1 MNEKRYFS
9 NTALA
14 VIVCVALAVCR
25 ILRTCIPFGVLP
37 ELDIPNMVLLSG
49 LALLADHYFGAGE
62 NKTDLW
68 VLLLATVTFGVLP
81 VAAGFV
87 QLAEGWKPALVGG
100 AVFWITA
107 WLYGSIQDRLSTGPA
122 AKAAPALS
130 VLGLY
135 LAAQCFS
142 GMII

>member
-1 MNEKRYFS
+1 MNKRYFS
-9 NTALA
+9 NTALVA
-14 VIVCVALAVCR
+14 VLTAALAVCR

-37 ELDIPNMVLLSG
+37 ELDIPNMVLISG
-49 LALLADHYFGAGE
+49 AALLLDHYFGGHRK
-62 NKTDLW
+62 NDLW
-68 VLLLATVTFGVLP
+68 LFLLAAVTFGVLP
-81 VAAGFV
+81 VAAGFA
-87 QLAEGWKPALVGG
+87 QLTESWKLALAGG
-100 AVFWITA
+100 GLFWVESWIF
-107 WLYGSIQDRLSTGPA
+107 GSIEDRLTTGPA

>member
-1 MNEKRYFS
+1 MNKRFFS
-9 NTALA
+9 NTALVA
-14 VIVCVALAVCR
+14 VLTVALAVCR

-49 LALLADHYFGAGE
+49 VALLLDHYFGGQR
-62 NKTDLW
+62 KSDLW
-68 VLLLATVTFGVLP
+68 LFLLAAVTFGVLP
-81 VAAGFV
+81 VAAGFA
-87 QLAEGWKPALVGG
+87 QLAESWKLALVGG
-100 AVFWITA
+100 GLFWIES
-107 WLYGSIQDRLSTGPA
+107 WIFGSLEDRLTTGPA

-130 VLGLY
+130 ILGLY

>member
-1 MNEKRYFS
+1 MNEKKYVS

-14 VIVCVALAVCR
+14 AVLCVALVVCR
-25 ILRTCIPFGVLP
+25 VLRTCIPFGVLP

-49 LALLADHYFGAGE
+49 VALLAGHYLGGVKKA
-62 NKTDLW
+62 DLW
-68 VLLLATVTFGVLP
+68 TLILAAAAFGILP
-81 VAAGFV
+81 LAAGFA
-87 QLAEGWKPALVGG
+87 QLNEVLKLALVGG
-100 AVFWITA
+100 LVFWATA
-107 WLYGSIQDRLSTGPA
+107 WLFETIQDRLSTGPV

>member
-14 VIVCVALAVCR
+14 AVLCIALVVCR
-25 ILRTCIPFGVLP
+25 VLRTCIPFGVLP
-37 ELDIPNMVLLSG
+37 ELDIPNMVLLTG
-49 LALLADHYFGAGE
+49 MALLADHYFGAE
-62 NKTDLW
+62 EKKADLW
-68 VLLLATVTFGVLP
+68 MLLLAALTFGILP
-81 VAAGFV
+81 VAAGFAP
-87 QLAEGWKPALVGG
+87 LTEAWKLALVGG
-100 AVFWITA
+100 MVFWVTA
-107 WLYGSIQDRLSTGPA
+107 WLYASIQDRLATGPA

>member
-14 VIVCVALAVCR
+14 VVLAVALAVCR
-25 ILRTCIPFGVLP
+25 ILQTCIPFGVLP

-49 LALLADHYFGAGE
+49 VALLLDHYFGGGQRK
-62 NKTDLW
+62 NDLW
-68 VLLLATVTFGVLP
+68 LLILAAVTFGILP
-81 VAAGFV
+81 VAAGFAR
-87 QLAEGWKPALVGG
+87 LAEGLKLALVGG
-100 AVFWITA
+100 VLFWVTA
-107 WLYGSIQDRLSTGPA
+107 WIFGSIEDRLTTGPA
-122 AKAAPALS
+122 AKAAPVLS
-130 VLGLY
+130 ILGLY

>member
-1 MNEKRYFS
+1 MNEKHYFS

-14 VIVCVALAVCR
+14 AVLAVALAVCR

-49 LALLADHYFGAGE
+49 MALLLDHYFAGQRK
-62 NKTDLW
+62 NDLW
-68 VLLLATVTFGVLP
+68 LFLLAAVTFGTLP
-81 VAAGFV
+81 VAAGFA
-87 QLAEGWKPALVGG
+87 QLTEGLKLALVGG
-100 AVFWITA
+100 LVFWVSA
-107 WLYGSIQDRLSTGPA
+107 WIFGSMEDRLATGPA
-122 AKAAPALS
+122 AKAAPILS

>member
-14 VIVCVALAVCR
+14 AVLCVALAVCR

-49 LALLADHYFGAGE
+49 VALLVDHYFGSEQKKA
-62 NKTDLW
+62 DLC
-68 VLLLATVTFGVLP
+68 VLLLAAATFGILP
-81 VAAGFV
+81 MAAGFA
-87 QLAEGWKPALVGG
+87 QLTEVWKLALVGG
-100 AVFWITA
+100 LVFWATA
-107 WLYGSIQDRLSTGPA
+107 WLYVSIQDRLSTGPA

-130 VLGLY
+130 ILGLY

>member
-1 MNEKRYFS
+1 MNKKYFS
-9 NTALA
+9 NTALVA
-14 VIVCVALAVCR
+14 VLAIALMVCR

-49 LALLADHYFGAGE
+49 VALLLDHYFGGQRK
-62 NKTDLW
+62 NDLW
-68 VLLLATVTFGVLP
+68 LLLLAAVTFGVLP
-81 VAAGFV
+81 VAAGFAR
-87 QLAEGWKPALVGG
+87 LTDAWKLALVGG
-100 AVFWITA
+100 VLFWVMSWIF
-107 WLYGSIQDRLSTGPA
+107 GSIEDRLTTGPA
-122 AKAAPALS
+122 AKAAPILS

>member
-49 LALLADHYFGAGE
+49 LALLAGKEQKA
-62 NKTDLW
+62 DLW
-68 VLLLATVTFGVLP
+68 TLIFAAVTFGVLP
-81 VAAGFV
+81 VAAGFA
-87 QLAEGWKPALVGG
+87 QLAESWKLALVGG
-100 AVFWITA
+100 LVFWITA
-107 WLYGSIQDRLSTGPA
+107 WLYGSIQDRLSTGPM
-122 AKAAPALS
+122 AKAAPVLS